1 MLMPERKTPQS
12 GLAAKALLRLAP
24 VQSLAVS
31 LGLAFGLLSALPA
44 AAQGYGQPSG
54 YSENIDT
61 FEDVEIVKAASD
73 FLGVTAEAAASAMER
88 VFADQGRPVG
98 YIAGEEVA
106 GAAGVGLRYGEGWMT
121 LKNGTRQ
128 KVYWR
133 GPSIGFD
140 AGGNA
145 SRVFT
150 LVYGLRSADDIYRR
164 FPGVEGSAY
173 FVGGVGVNYQAAE
186 GMTLAPMRAGV
197 GFRAGANIGYLA
209 YSKEKKL
216 LPF

>member
-1 MLMPERKTPQS
+1 MLNPRTRTRLVG
-12 GLAAKALLRLAP
+12 GLAALTLAAAL
-24 VQSLAVS
+24 
-31 LGLAFGLLSALPA
+31 FSAGPA
-44 AAQGYGQPSG
+44 AAQSYGTPSA
-54 YSENIDT
+54 YSQDVDT
-61 FEDVEIVKAASD
+61 FEDSEIIEAASD
-73 FLGVTAEAAASAMER
+73 FLGVTAEAAAAAIER
-88 VFADQGRPVG
+88 VFAEQGRPVG

-150 LVYGLRSADDIYRR
+150 LVYGLRNADAVYRR

-173 FVGGVGVNYQAAE
+173 FVGGVGVNYQAAD
-186 GMTLAPMRAGV
+186 GITLAPMRAGV